1 MLSCSDAD
9 IDLNNFTTME
19 KYVKINYYLE
29 LCEIIEVVFL
39 TYDFYFNPDTQKF
52 KGKHFALQKFSDAL
66 QVTVLCYFKNSILV
80 FR

>member
-19 KYVKINYYLE
+19 NYVKINYYLE
-29 LCEIIEVVFL
+29 LCEIIEVVFP
-39 TYDFYFNPDTQKF
+39 YFYFNPDTQKF
-52 KGKHFALQKFSDAL
+52 KGKHFALQKFSDGL

>member
-29 LCEIIEVVFL
+29 LCEIIEVVFP
-39 TYDFYFNPDTQKF
+39 Y
-52 KGKHFALQKFSDAL
+52 
-66 QVTVLCYFKNSILV
+66 I
-80 FR
+80 